1 MFSFISQNWRGQPLL
16 THAAIVKLIANTRTS
31 TGLKVRCVLDTRA
44 YPPKIAITD
53 KQMEQ
58 INLSRMDFHGEWN
71 YTIVPI
77 DITGLMLSRQ

>member
-1 MFSFISQNWRGQPLL
+1 VSSRLL

-31 TGLKVRCVLDTRA
+31 TGLKVRRVLDTRA

-58 INLSRMDFHGEWN
+58 INLSRMDFHGEWS
-71 YTIVPI
+71 YTVVPI

>member
-1 MFSFISQNWRGQPLL
+1 LL
-16 THAAIVKLIANTRTS
+16 TPAAIVKLIANTRTS